1 MPAPEELIRLR
12 SEDLEWTEIDD
23 EVVVLDLRDST
34 YLSVNRTGAAL
45 WTALAEGST
54 RSALLARL
62 RERFDVDEAA
72 AERGLD
78 DFLTVVRKRG
88 LLAG

>member
-1 MPAPEELIRLR
+1 MPASDELIRLR
-12 SEDLEWTEIDD
+12 SDDLEWTEIDD
-23 EVVVLDLRDST
+23 EVVVLDLREST
-34 YLSVNRTGAAL
+34 YLSINRTGAAV

-54 RSALLARL
+54 RQALIERL
-62 RERFDVDEAA
+62 RERFEVDEDA

-78 DFLTVVRKRG
+78 DFLAMARERG

>member
-1 MPAPEELIRLR
+1 MPAEELIRLR

-54 RSALLARL
+54 RGALLARL

-78 DFLTVVRKRG
+78 DFLALVRERG